1 METAKVNA
9 SMEKME
15 SSIDSVRD
23 HVGVSAAKLE
33 PLLSL
38 NDQVFFSLEP
48 KLEKISGSRSDVS
61 SALGE
66 LVEDLG
72 MVDQKAP
79 AQVQE
84 EKKYKAQES
93 FEEIMNPCLLEVTC
107 PSQEEEKEGCQDPED
122 TPGCASPMD
131 ILLSTVGSL
140 KTSEKTLLNATAA
153 KLTMILQE
161 QKADLKDKVSEI
173 VERLYWEISSIPLGR
188 ARRAALNVVASLAE
202 VSPEDVVSSLLKYS
216 LPCNSTASEMWK
228 SLCTVPETN
237 TKVMWH
243 LLREL
248 KRRAS
253 LPEHG
258 CSAGD
263 GAGHEERLAPLA
275 AARAL
280 GEMFKLFTCVGAMRG
295 FYPPIFLAF
304 LTQIHFLV
312 QLPGYR
318 DDVEEEKE
326 EEEEDQ
332 THKMLDPGGK
342 EGSRP
347 PLHCKHVL
355 AGHVRFAV
363 ETLKTLMLRDR
374 NEKALLWM
382 EKKGCWGLLSSKE
395 GHLEGVL
402 LLARILVTHTRHHVM
417 GLLAEVIPQLCA
429 KEEERALT
437 AKALFAGFL
446 CSKIATQLIPRRS
459 ILSRLAEWQV
469 DPQPAV
475 RWLSLRGLENMAL
488 HRQKLKPLE
497 TLVSAILR
505 GLSEAHEKT
514 TRDTLQALGRILS
527 CHQRRVCM
535 GAMSILIAEKLRP
548 LLEDERERVR
558 SLAIGLFG
566 KLLLKVR
573 VRHRA
578 RMREQ
583 VLTHSV
589 PFLLR
594 LQDSSQEVVEN
605 CEWTLARCS
614 DFLGWKLLEEIVIL
628 AHYDSQEA
636 LDKICKRLVRW
647 YPHWVPAFLSRTLDY
662 LKSPE
667 ARLRR
672 AAGVLAGFLVFHMDA
687 RQASLEDLT
696 TLQCGLDCLLADS
709 EPSISEAASVSIL
722 QVKQACRRASASA
735 SPLPTALA
743 RMLCCVLHG
752 EGEKPQFEDSPFK
765 RKRSLEAFVS
775 PPKSHL

>member
-1 METAKVNA
+1 MPSETAKVQA
-9 SMEKME
+9 WREKTG
-15 SSIDSVRD
+15 SSIDSVRE
-23 HVGVSAAKLE
+23 HIGVSE

-38 NDQVFFSLEP
+38 NDQVFSSQEP
-48 KLEKISGSRSDVS
+48 KLENISGPGSEMG
-61 SALGE
+61 SA
-66 LVEDLG
+66 VEDLG
-72 MVDQKAP
+72 MVDQEAH

-84 EKKYKAQES
+84 ESKYKAQEYS
-93 FEEIMNPCLLEVTC
+93 GDIVNPHPLEVTC
-107 PSQEEEKEGCQDPED
+107 PSQEEDKEGFQDPED
-122 TPGCASPMD
+122 RPGCASPMD
-131 ILLSTVGSL
+131 VLLSTVGGL
-140 KTSEKTLLNATAA
+140 KTSETALLNATAV

-161 QKADLKDKVSEI
+161 QKADLKDKVCEI
-173 VERLYWEISSIPLGR
+173 VERVYWEISSIPVGK
-188 ARRAALNVVASLAE
+188 ARRAALNVVTSLAE

-237 TKVMWH
+237 TKVVWH

-248 KRRAS
+248 KRRAT
-253 LPEHG
+253 LPEQG

-263 GAGHEERLAPLA
+263 GAGHEEWLAPLA

-295 FYPPIFLAF
+295 FYPAIFLAF

-312 QLPGYR
+312 RLPAYR
-318 DDVEEEKE
+318 DDLEEEKGE
-326 EEEEDQ
+326 EEEEGQ
-332 THKMLDPGGK
+332 THKMLDSGGK
-342 EGSRP
+342 EGRHHS
-347 PLHCKHVL
+347 LCCKHVL

-363 ETLKTLMLRDR
+363 ETLKTLMLRDH

-382 EKKGCWGLLSSKE
+382 EKRGCWGLLSSKG

-446 CSKIATQLIPRRS
+446 CSKIATQLIPKRS
-459 ILSRLAEWQV
+459 ILSRLGEWQA
-469 DPQPAV
+469 DAQPAV
-475 RWLSLRGLENMAL
+475 RWLSLRGFENMAL
-488 HRQKLKPLE
+488 HRQKLKQLE
-497 TLVSAILR
+497 ALLSAILG
-505 GLSEAHEKT
+505 GLDEAHEKT
-514 TRDTLQALGRILS
+514 VGDTLQALGRILG
-527 CHQRRVCM
+527 CHQRRVCVGSM
-535 GAMSILIAEKLRP
+535 LVLIAEKLRP

-566 KLLLKVR
+566 KLLLGVR
-573 VRHRA
+573 LRHRA
-578 RMREQ
+578 QMREQ

-594 LQDSSQEVVEN
+594 LHDSSQEVVEN

-614 DFLGWKLLEEIVIL
+614 DFLGWDLLEEIVIL

-636 LDKICKRLVRW
+636 LDKICTRLVRW
-647 YPHWVPAFLSRTLDY
+647 YPHRVPAFLSRTLDY

-667 ARLRR
+667 APLRR
-672 AAGVLAGFLVFHMDA
+672 AAGVLAGFLAFHMDA
-687 RQASLEDLT
+687 RRVSQEAMAA
-696 TLQCGLDCLLADS
+696 LQCGLDCLLADS
-709 EPSISEAASVSIL
+709 EPSIPEAASVSIL
-722 QVKQACRRASASA
+722 QVKWARRRASASTL
-735 SPLPTALA
+735 PLPAALA
-743 RMLCCVLHG
+743 RMLCCVLRE

-765 RKRSLEAFVS
+765 RKRSLEAFMS
-775 PPKSHL
+775 PPKPLL